1 MTTQATQAA
10 QPAPPAQAAPNP
22 LEGAAVE
29 LARMLN
35 TLGRADLVERVTA
48 ASARLR
54 RPNAIICVVGEFKQ
68 GKSSLVNGLLG
79 ANVCPVDDDLATSA
93 ITLVRFGEQAS
104 ATVRRK
110 EGDHQVA
117 EQVPVNELS
126 MWCSER
132 GNPGNHRGVQRVEL
146 AVPSAML
153 KQGLMIVDTPGMGGL
168 GAGHAAA
175 TMAFL
180 PFADGLVLVSDASA
194 ELSAPEI
201 DTMRRATEL
210 CPTVLF
216 VQTKIDL
223 YAAWP
228 RIFELN
234 RAHLARAGLDVPMV
248 AVSSQL
254 RHEAIARKDRALN
267 ERSRFPELI
276 TAVGDRVVTPAKQ
289 QAAVRSAGDVQSIAS
304 LVRAGLTQEAE
315 LLADPKRLEAVLA
328 EFAAA
333 KEQLDHLRGPG
344 ARWSTVLSDRVGDLS
359 SRVMHDFRGAMRDS
373 LREMD
378 DRIEVLKTG
387 SEWDDLVR
395 DLQTK
400 VAEAVTLVFAA
411 LEHGRLEAR
420 AEIAD
425 LLRDEQLGT
434 PEGRGGQGE
443 HLDVGDLWRDK
454 ALDPEAGKRAKTGL
468 MKGLTGLRGAQGGMM
483 MFGMMGSF
491 LPTTAATLL
500 ASNPVLLGAGAV
512 FGGVQLLEERKR
524 KVQTKRQ
531 AARQQVRQF
540 IDDVQF
546 EVGEEIT
553 GTIREVQRSLR
564 DEFSARLAELQR
576 TYTET
581 AQRSQES
588 AKQTQQQQQERAS
601 AIKAQ
606 LETLTKIDKIAA
618 QPAGGGAS

>member
-1 MTTQATQAA
+1 LTAQAA
-10 QPAPPAQAAPNP
+10 PAPPATNP

-29 LARMLN
+29 LARMLQ

-54 RPNAIICVVGEFKQ
+54 RPNTIVCVVGEFKQ

-93 ITLVRFGEQAS
+93 ITLVRFGEQTA

-110 EGDHQVA
+110 QGDEQIA

-126 MWCSER
+126 QWCSER
-132 GNPGNHRGVQRVEL
+132 GNPGNHKGVQRVEL

-180 PFADGLVLVSDASA
+180 PFADGLVLVSDASS

-201 DTMRRATEL
+201 DCLRRASEL

-216 VQTKIDL
+216 AQTKIDL
-223 YAAWP
+223 YPAWS

-234 RAHLARAGLDVPMV
+234 RGHLARAGLDVPMV

-254 RHEAIARKDRALN
+254 RHDAIARKDRTLN

-276 TAVGDRVVTPAKQ
+276 NAVGEQVVTPAKEH
-289 QAAVRSAGDVQSIAS
+289 AAARSAGDVVSIAA
-304 LVRAGLTQEAE
+304 LVRGGLTQEAE

-328 EFAAA
+328 EFATA

-344 ARWSTVLSDRVGDLS
+344 ARWATVLSDRVSDLS
-359 SRVMHDFRGAMRDS
+359 SRVMHDFRGAMRDT

-378 DRIEVLKTG
+378 ERIEPLKTG
-387 SEWDDLVR
+387 AEWDDLVR

-411 LEHGRLEAR
+411 LEHGRGESR
-420 AEIAD
+420 AEIAE
-425 LLRDEQLGT
+425 LLRDEQLTAPSGD
-434 PEGRGGQGE
+434 GRGA
-443 HLDVGDLWRDK
+443 HIDVTELWRDK
-454 ALDPEAGKRAKTGL
+454 ALDPDEHKRGKAGL
-468 MKGLTGLRGAQGGMM
+468 QKGLTGLRGAQGGMM

-491 LPTTAATLL
+491 LPTTAATLI

-512 FGGVQLLEERKR
+512 FGGMQLIEERKR
-524 KVQTKRQ
+524 KVQMKRQ
-531 AARQQVRQF
+531 VARQQIRQF
-540 IDDVQF
+540 VDDVQF

-553 GTIREVQRSLR
+553 GTIREIQRSLR
-564 DEFSARLAELQR
+564 DEFSARLTELQR

-581 AQRSQES
+581 AQRAQES
-588 AKQTQQQQQERAS
+588 AKQTQQQQQERAG
-601 AIKAQ
+601 AIKTQ
-606 LETLTKIDKIAA
+606 LETLGKIEKIASA
-618 QPAGGGAS
+618 QLAGAAA